1 MKRIEN
7 MRTILAKH
15 KERLTREYKVKEIG
29 IFGSYVRGEAKR
41 RSDVDIL
48 VDFYEIPDLLKFI
61 ELEGRL
67 GKILGVKV
75 DLVRKPSI
83 RKELKKA
90 ILDEV
95 III

>member
-67 GKILGVKV
+67 GKILGVQV

-95 III
+95 VII

>member
-95 III
+95 VII